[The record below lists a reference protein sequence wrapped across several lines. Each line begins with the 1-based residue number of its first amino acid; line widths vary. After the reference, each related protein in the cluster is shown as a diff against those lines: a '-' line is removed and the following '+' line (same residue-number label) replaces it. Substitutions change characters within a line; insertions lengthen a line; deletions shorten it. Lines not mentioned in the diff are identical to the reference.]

1 MSEEFLTRRQL
12 REREAAAVQTP
23 LSEPVAT
30 RRELRDRERAIQ
42 ERLDQAQASSPAQPV
57 KLPDSS
63 FPLSSV
69 SPEITREPE
78 QTRFLTEASEFV
90 DDSNPGT
97 IPTQVIRRDVST
109 ETNSII
115 LPTLPDI
122 TGSTFTVPESNIVVR
137 TGAIELPQQP
147 TTMTGE
153 ITLVVQPEPIVEY
166 SEPKSELPV
175 DTGKVGIVG
184 IEPVP
189 ARALPKKGKEKV
201 FPGRLRKGWGVVYL
215 VLGIALLM
223 AVMATAVFFAYVYK
237 II

>member
-12 REREAAAVQTP
+12 REREAAAAQQE
-23 LSEPVAT
+23 SEALPS

-42 ERLDQAQASSPAQPV
+42 ERLDEAISTNAQPV
-57 KLPDSS
+57 KLPESS
-63 FPLSSV
+63 FPAQVISEPIV
-69 SPEITREPE
+69 SNVEATQFLNEP
-78 QTRFLTEASEFV
+78 QPFT

-97 IPTQVIRRDVST
+97 IPTQIIKREVST

-122 TGSTFTVPESNIVVR
+122 TGSSFAVPQSNIVVR
-137 TGAIELPQQP
+137 TGAIDLPQQQNP
-147 TTMTGE
+147 VTGE
-153 ITLVVQPEPIVEY
+153 ITLIVQPEPIVEVA
-166 SEPKSELPV
+166 EAKPELATE
-175 DTGKVGIVG
+175 TGKVGIIG

-189 ARALPKKGKEKV
+189 ARSLPKKSKEQV

-223 AVMATAVFFAYVYK
+223 ATLAAGIFFAYAYK
-237 II
+237 LI